1 MKLMRQNQYILILL
15 FGSFLFSCGESE
27 EELQKKEK
35 EAVEQ
40 EILSKLSVTLNEA
53 WSTPLIIENPY
64 LEFPS
69 KASYGKL
76 KFDGVNLKLNKQYAY
91 YKNNDMYMLQ
101 RADWVTEVG
110 GLDDV
115 RFTKKQNIPQIKA
128 KWKSEDGLNNGSF
141 LIKPIL
147 EGDFVNHFYYE
158 LSSDKWMVYGYEKEM
173 SFEEF
178 NEVVISL
185 NSICGTNSVPKD
197 GSSVLI
203 DNGLSDGA
211 LVMITAEGDN
221 AMEMHFKKLEEI
233 PVELAFKGELVDAWW
248 WNDLNGEN
256 YFLRTL
262 EEEESETMDEEY
274 GTGEMAFYTRN
285 LHAYHYV
292 LTEEKS
298 ELILLRELLDF
309 EKECEFDLKVEHIP
323 SVSFNDA
330 DQDNYGEITFGYMLA
345 CRSDVSPSTFKVFT
359 FENGDK
365 YGLRGSSETMG
376 YGGDYDVGDEFNSVP
391 DSLLSNAISYWEEN
405 KVEFE

>member
-1 MKLMRQNQYILILL
+1 MKYILILL

-27 EELQKKEK
+27 EIERSPVKFDIKKLVTSMSSDVRQSED
-35 EAVEQ
+35 VEQ

-101 RADWVTEVG
+101 KADWVTEVG
-110 GLDDV
+110 GFDGV
-115 RFTKKQNIPQIKA
+115 RFTKKQNIPQIIA

-185 NSICGTNSVPKD
+185 NSICGTNSVPKEITENAIEED
-197 GSSVLI
+197 LASD
-203 DNGLSDGA
+203 DNQSQ
-211 LVMITAEGDN
+211 T
-221 AMEMHFKKLEEI
+221 
-233 PVELAFKGELVDAWW
+233 
-248 WNDLNGEN
+248 
-256 YFLRTL
+256 
-262 EEEESETMDEEY
+262 ESEHQFPGKYPE
-274 GTGEMAFYTRN
+274 A
-285 LHAYHYV
+285 
-292 LTEEKS
+292 S
-298 ELILLRELLDF
+298 LRELSKKYVSSF
-309 EKECEFDLKVEHIP
+309 SKKELRIMRNEIFARHGRIFKSEDLC
-323 SVSFNDA
+323 S
-330 DQDNYGEITFGYMLA
+330 Y
-345 CRSDVSPSTFKVFT
+345 
-359 FENGDK
+359 
-365 YGLRGSSETMG
+365 
-376 YGGDYDVGDEFNSVP
+376 FNSQDWYHPTSSKVIH
-391 DSLLSNAISYWEEN
+391 LLSDIE
-405 KVEFE
+405 KVNVSLIKQYE